1 MFSGTLKSISPPS
14 LLSATML
21 SGKILHRAEPSC
33 SNLACTVDTK
43 SCLTIPFTRFVPSV
57 MLAMMTVKRA
67 HQSHT
72 VSSVSSTLLT
82 TSLVLPERER
92 SRPG

>member
-1 MFSGTLKSISPPS
+1 
-14 LLSATML
+14 
-21 SGKILHRAEPSC
+21 
-33 SNLACTVDTK
+33 
-43 SCLTIPFTRFVPSV
+43 